1 MLNDTQL
8 KALKPKEKVYN
19 VTDSLGLSVQVETTG
34 SKLWRFRYQFENKP
48 KLISLGKYP
57 DISLLQ
63 ARERRDEARKLVANG
78 IDPSKNRKEVK
89 SARLEAQANSFKQV
103 SEEWYAHWQQDKHGR
118 HADYVMRRLEADV
131 FPVIGN
137 RAISQI
143 QAPEIVAVIKA
154 IAGRG
159 ALDIAKRCHQTI
171 GQIFRFAIAHG
182 KATRNPATDINPG
195 DIIPPRRKENYA
207 RINEAD
213 LPELIRSIHD
223 YSGTP
228 ITRLAM
234 LLMYNT
240 FVRTSELIG
249 ARWQDFDLNKNQ
261 WKIPAR
267 IEDENGNKIYGMK
280 MDSDHIVPLSKQA
293 LSILERIRAISGE
306 NELLFPST
314 KGEGKSMSNNT
325 ILKALERMGYK
336 RRMTGHGFRGLAST
350 ILHEQGYNHAHI
362 ELQLAHTERNT
373 VSAAYNHAL
382 YLPQRTKMMQ
392 EWSDYLDSLMN
403 KK

>member
-19 VTDSLGLSVQVETTG
+19 VTDSLGLSIQVESTG

-63 ARERRDEARKLVANG
+63 ARERRDENRKLVANG
-78 IDPSKNRKEVK
+78 IDPSQHRKEVK
-89 SARLEAQANSFKQV
+89 TARNEAQANSFKQV

-131 FPVIGN
+131 FPAIGN

-143 QAPEIVAVIKA
+143 QAPEIVAVIKN

-159 ALDIAKRCHQTI
+159 ALDIARRCHQTI

-182 KATRNPATDINPG
+182 KATRNPATDINPS
-195 DIIPPRRKENYA
+195 DIIPPRKKKNYP
-207 RINEAD
+207 RVDSEKLPD
-213 LPELIRSIHD
+213 LLKDIHD

-234 LLMYNT
+234 ILMCSV
-240 FVRTSELIG
+240 FLRTSELIG
-249 ARWQDFDLNKNQ
+249 GRWSEIDFNTKRWNVP
-261 WKIPAR
+261 KER
-267 IEDENGNKIYGMK
+267 MK
-280 MDSDHIVPLSKQA
+280 MKTPHIIPLSTQVID
-293 LSILERIRAISGE
+293 ILNRIKKISGE
-306 NELLFPST
+306 SDLMFPSS
-314 KGEGKSMSNNT
+314 KGEGKTMSNNT

-336 RRMTGHGFRGLAST
+336 GIMTGHGFRGVAST
-350 ILHEQGYNHAHI
+350 YYMSKVMIMLTSSYSLHTH
-362 ELQLAHTERNT
+362 
-373 VSAAYNHAL
+373 SAMQYRRLTIMLCTCHSAL
-382 YLPQRTKMMQ
+382 K
-392 EWSDYLDSLMN
+392 
-403 KK
+403 

>member
-19 VTDSLGLSVQVETTG
+19 VTDSLGLSIQIETTG

-48 KLISLGKYP
+48 KLISFGKYP

-78 IDPSKNRKEVK
+78 IDPSQHRKEVK
-89 SARLEAQANSFKQV
+89 TARNEAQANSFKQV

-118 HADYVMRRLEADV
+118 HAVYVMRRLEADV
-131 FPVIGN
+131 FPAIGN

-143 QAPEIVAVIKA
+143 QAPEIVAVIKN
-154 IAGRG
+154 IAGRD

-171 GQIFRFAIAHG
+171 NQIFRFAIAHG
-182 KATRNPATDINPG
+182 KATRNPANDIKPS
-195 DIIPPRRKENYA
+195 DIIPPRKKNNYP
-207 RINEAD
+207 RVDSEE
-213 LPELIRSIHD
+213 LPNLLKDIHD

-234 LLMYNT
+234 ILMCSV
-240 FVRTSELIG
+240 FLRTSELIG
-249 ARWQDFDLNKNQ
+249 GRWSEIDFNTKRWN
-261 WKIPAR
+261 IPKER
-267 IEDENGNKIYGMK
+267 MK
-280 MDSDHIVPLSKQA
+280 KKTPHIVPLSTQVID
-293 LSILERIRAISGE
+293 ILNRIKKISGE
-306 NELLFPST
+306 SDLMFPSS
-314 KGEGKSMSNNT
+314 KGEGKTMSNNT

-336 RRMTGHGFRGLAST
+336 GIMTGHGFRGVAST
-350 ILHEQGYNHAHI
+350 LLHEQGYDHAHI
-362 ELQLAHTERNT
+362 ELQLAHSQRNA

-382 YLPQRTKMMQ
+382 YLPQRAKMMQ
-392 EWSDYLDSLMN
+392 EWSNYMDNSLVN

>member
-19 VTDSLGLSVQVETTG
+19 VTDSLGLSIQVESTG

-63 ARERRDEARKLVANG
+63 ARERRDENRKLVANG
-78 IDPSKNRKEVK
+78 IDPSQHRKEVK
-89 SARLEAQANSFKQV
+89 TARNEAQANSFKQV

-131 FPVIGN
+131 FPAIGN

-143 QAPEIVAVIKA
+143 QAPEIVAVIKN

-159 ALDIAKRCHQTI
+159 ALDIARRCHQTI

-182 KATRNPATDINPG
+182 KATRNPATDINPS
-195 DIIPPRRKENYA
+195 DIIPPRKKKNYP
-207 RINEAD
+207 RVDSEKLPD
-213 LPELIRSIHD
+213 LLKDIHD

-234 LLMYNT
+234 ILMCSV
-240 FVRTSELIG
+240 FLRTSELIG
-249 ARWQDFDLNKNQ
+249 GRWSEIDFNTKRWNVP
-261 WKIPAR
+261 KER
-267 IEDENGNKIYGMK
+267 MK
-280 MDSDHIVPLSKQA
+280 MKTPHIIPLSTQVID
-293 LSILERIRAISGE
+293 ILNRIKKISGE
-306 NELLFPST
+306 SDLMFPSS
-314 KGEGKSMSNNT
+314 KGEGKTMSNNT

-336 RRMTGHGFRGLAST
+336 GIMTGHGFRGVAST
-350 ILHEQGYNHAHI
+350 LLHEQGYDHAHI
-362 ELQLAHTERNT
+362 ELQLAHSQRNA

-382 YLPQRTKMMQ
+382 YLPQRAKMMQ
-392 EWSDYLDSLMN
+392 EWSNYMDNSLVN

>member
-103 SEEWYAHWQQDKHGR
+103 SEEWYAHWQQVKHSR

-195 DIIPPRRKENYA
+195 DI
-207 RINEAD
+207 
-213 LPELIRSIHD
+213 
-223 YSGTP
+223 
-228 ITRLAM
+228 
-234 LLMYNT
+234 
-240 FVRTSELIG
+240 
-249 ARWQDFDLNKNQ
+249 
-261 WKIPAR
+261 
-267 IEDENGNKIYGMK
+267 
-280 MDSDHIVPLSKQA
+280 
-293 LSILERIRAISGE
+293 
-306 NELLFPST
+306 
-314 KGEGKSMSNNT
+314 
-325 ILKALERMGYK
+325 
-336 RRMTGHGFRGLAST
+336 
-350 ILHEQGYNHAHI
+350 
-362 ELQLAHTERNT
+362 
-373 VSAAYNHAL
+373 
-382 YLPQRTKMMQ
+382 
-392 EWSDYLDSLMN
+392 
-403 KK
+403 